1 MIVKNEAHVIE
12 KTLDMLVKHI
22 NFSYWVISDTGSSD
36 NTKEIIINFFKKKDI
51 LGELVEHKWVDFGY
65 NRTKA
70 LESAYNKTDYIF
82 IFDADDWIHG
92 NLILPSLTAD
102 MYLLKFGSSFVYKRP
117 LLVNNKLKWKFV
129 GVLHEYI
136 ASEEKKTEQDIN
148 GDYYIESG
156 KSGSR
161 SQDPNKYTKDA
172 KILEN
177 AYETEPD
184 YGLRCRYAF
193 YCAQSYMDANDL
205 EKSIIWY
212 KKVLDGHNWNQEK
225 YYACLMAS
233 KQSFTLKRT
242 EDAISFLTKATE
254 FDNQRIEHVA
264 RLLEYYHNNG
274 SHLLVNLIYEKY
286 KNYEHDSTKLNNKL
300 FLSASDYEYK
310 LEHYNSISAFYVN
323 NFVSGYESCKKIINS
338 KNAPRNLLETAMSN
352 VHFYNNC
359 IENDTAENIKEFFV
373 SFNDNLHHGLDINK
387 YVATWD
393 ALYKKINFASY
404 NNSIILNIK
413 NRPAPQILLSMT
425 TCKRYELF
433 EQTINS
439 LLNQCTDIELVDH
452 WFLVDDNSSP
462 DDIEKMKTKYP
473 FFDFYLKRPEEKG
486 HRASMN
492 IIFNKLNE
500 LRPTFWL
507 HLEDDFLFYDKM
519 EYIKTSMKGIE
530 LLKDDNV
537 KQILFNSCYAET
549 VNDYNVKSFIDKH
562 NGFYLQDHQI
572 NKKFNY
578 VNNHYWPYYS
588 FRPSLVDVSAILK
601 LGNFDSENQ
610 FFEMDYANK
619 WRDAGYKSGFFN
631 KITNRHIGRLT
642 SERNNK
648 QTLNAYDLNN
658 ENQFIKKTPFIK
670 IVNLER
676 RVDRRDKTKKLLNEC
691 GFDFFEFVK
700 AIDGKNITNDT
711 EDLELFIGN
720 DFGSRRGF
728 IGCALSHY
736 NLWKQLLNDQEHD
749 YYLILEDDFEVCSN
763 FKAKIEKNIEEIKS
777 KPIIF
782 FGYSMFKKE
791 RDNVKDIYD
800 IESDEITIKKLNRNL
815 YIGGT
820 FCYSINKKGAK
831 YMIDYIEINGIKHG
845 FDYVIGKLNAEICYE
860 SQPLLVFSEWN
871 ENGKQIDSDIQHS
884 YDSIV
889 INENIESDL
898 RDQFVFVAM
907 KDQIDNDLYFHR
919 GSIRE
924 NMRKALKDPQC
935 EGFNTLGF
943 FKKKISVLTNSKYFT
958 NKDGIYIKKNLKSE
972 HETTLT
978 NVSMLKNCESN
989 DDLKK
994 LSNELRVKMLC
1005 DWQSSH
1011 DLCKEFLV
1019 MNNNNS
1025 KWKNMQMVS
1034 DDNAIDYYVIINKP
1048 APDQYY
1054 NPAKT
1059 LVFQMEPW
1067 VNDPTKNWGVKTWG
1081 EWSEPDENKFLYVG
1095 SHKKYLNN
1103 VQWQISIPEIIPEK
1117 RLNKIITI
1125 ISEKNFDEGHK
1136 KRIDF
1141 INFVER
1147 KTEGDKLINV
1157 YGRENYHKF
1166 KSYSGKLKQ
1175 DKKEN
1180 HYINYKYC
1188 FAVENNYEDNYAS
1201 EKIWEPILCEMLCFY
1216 WGCPNLEK
1224 YVNSKAFVR
1233 LDMNDFNGSLAI
1245 IKKAIKEDLWNQRIN
1260 VIREEK
1266 QKILNE
1272 LGFFPRLN
1280 NLITDHRK
1288 NNEV

>member
-1 MIVKNEAHVIE
+1 
-12 KTLDMLVKHI
+12 
-22 NFSYWVISDTGSSD
+22 
-36 NTKEIIINFFKKKDI
+36 
-51 LGELVEHKWVDFGY
+51 
-65 NRTKA
+65 
-70 LESAYNKTDYIF
+70 
-82 IFDADDWIHG
+82 
-92 NLILPSLTAD
+92 
-102 MYLLKFGSSFVYKRP
+102 
-117 LLVNNKLKWKFV
+117 
-129 GVLHEYI
+129 
-136 ASEEKKTEQDIN
+136 
-148 GDYYIESG
+148 
-156 KSGSR
+156 
-161 SQDPNKYTKDA
+161 
-172 KILEN
+172 
-177 AYETEPD
+177 
-184 YGLRCRYAF
+184 
-193 YCAQSYMDANDL
+193 
-205 EKSIIWY
+205 
-212 KKVLDGHNWNQEK
+212 
-225 YYACLMAS
+225 
-233 KQSFTLKRT
+233 
-242 EDAISFLTKATE
+242 
-254 FDNQRIEHVA
+254 
-264 RLLEYYHNNG
+264 
-274 SHLLVNLIYEKY
+274 
-286 KNYEHDSTKLNNKL
+286 
-300 FLSASDYEYK
+300 
-310 LEHYNSISAFYVN
+310 
-323 NFVSGYESCKKIINS
+323 
-338 KNAPRNLLETAMSN
+338 
-352 VHFYNNC
+352 
-359 IENDTAENIKEFFV
+359 
-373 SFNDNLHHGLDINK
+373 
-387 YVATWD
+387 
-393 ALYKKINFASY
+393 
-404 NNSIILNIK
+404 
-413 NRPAPQILLSMT
+413 
-425 TCKRYELF
+425 
-433 EQTINS
+433 
-439 LLNQCTDIELVDH
+439 
-452 WFLVDDNSSP
+452 
-462 DDIEKMKTKYP
+462 
-473 FFDFYLKRPEEKG
+473 
-486 HRASMN
+486 
-492 IIFNKLNE
+492 
-500 LRPTFWL
+500 
-507 HLEDDFLFYDKM
+507 
-519 EYIKTSMKGIE
+519 
-530 LLKDDNV
+530 
-537 KQILFNSCYAET
+537 
-549 VNDYNVKSFIDKH
+549 
-562 NGFYLQDHQI
+562 
-572 NKKFNY
+572 
-578 VNNHYWPYYS
+578 
-588 FRPSLVDVSAILK
+588 
-601 LGNFDSENQ
+601 
-610 FFEMDYANK
+610 
-619 WRDAGYKSGFFN
+619 
-631 KITNRHIGRLT
+631 
-642 SERNNK
+642 
-648 QTLNAYDLNN
+648 
-658 ENQFIKKTPFIK
+658 
-670 IVNLER
+670 
-676 RVDRRDKTKKLLNEC
+676 
-691 GFDFFEFVK
+691 
-700 AIDGKNITNDT
+700 
-711 EDLELFIGN
+711 
-720 DFGSRRGF
+720 
-728 IGCALSHY
+728 
-736 NLWKQLLNDQEHD
+736 
-749 YYLILEDDFEVCSN
+749 
-763 FKAKIEKNIEEIKS
+763 
-777 KPIIF
+777 
-782 FGYSMFKKE
+782 
-791 RDNVKDIYD
+791 
-800 IESDEITIKKLNRNL
+800 
-815 YIGGT
+815 
-820 FCYSINKKGAK
+820 
-831 YMIDYIEINGIKHG
+831 
-845 FDYVIGKLNAEICYE
+845 
-860 SQPLLVFSEWN
+860 
-871 ENGKQIDSDIQHS
+871 
-884 YDSIV
+884 
-889 INENIESDL
+889 L